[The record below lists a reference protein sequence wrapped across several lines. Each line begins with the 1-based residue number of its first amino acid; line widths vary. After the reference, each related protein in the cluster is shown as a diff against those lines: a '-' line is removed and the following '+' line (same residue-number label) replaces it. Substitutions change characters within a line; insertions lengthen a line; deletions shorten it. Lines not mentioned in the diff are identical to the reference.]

1 MGSRRQWRRRRRA
14 LGIVLAA
21 LAVAA
26 CGSASNRPINGGVA
40 YLIGYSTDPYGSSDP
55 RGFGVATGIT
65 ESPLRRTEA
74 TSPRAP
80 SEIAWLGGRRL
91 VVRSGAGLSG
101 RPPAALFEVGDG
113 RLERLDGPELRPE
126 ERTFAWSPD
135 RKLLATQPWVPGGCE
150 PGTLP
155 QNCGITPGRDVYVQR
170 SDGSHRRRV
179 ASGLLRGWTP
189 DGRLLLFRGGNTD
202 VATGSFVSFDLST
215 GRGATILSSEEVAA
229 FAHRRAELG
238 ALAYSADGQYVATRA
253 LFSVGD
259 VGVWGVVVARTDGRI
274 VRLIQSRD
282 LISMFAWSP
291 RGHKLAFTTS
301 GFPTPHELYVLS
313 SPRATSRRILSQV
326 EHFDWVTWSPDGR
339 WLLIDNEH
347 RHAWHLLRL
356 TKVRQARL
364 LGGAAVP
371 VRRLPRLGGMPLW
384 CCPQQTYGGS

>member
-1 MGSRRQWRRRRRA
+1 MPKVPRSSGLVVKEGSIGLGYADSSTNSSSSPDDAPALVSVAAALRDRPLRDRALRAVGPGREGASAGASRRRTCPAHSFVLGGMGSRRQWRRRRRA

-179 ASGLLRGWTP
+179 ASGLLRAGLPTGAFCSSGAGTRMSRRAHSFP
-189 DGRLLLFRGGNTD
+189 SISARGAGPPFSRAKRSPPSRTD
-202 VATGSFVSFDLST
+202 VLNSALS
-215 GRGATILSSEEVAA
+215 
-229 FAHRRAELG
+229 
-238 ALAYSADGQYVATRA
+238 
-253 LFSVGD
+253 
-259 VGVWGVVVARTDGRI
+259 
-274 VRLIQSRD
+274 
-282 LISMFAWSP
+282 
-291 RGHKLAFTTS
+291 
-301 GFPTPHELYVLS
+301 PTPPTDSTWRRGPS
-313 SPRATSRRILSQV
+313 SQSATS
-326 EHFDWVTWSPDGR
+326 EF
-339 WLLIDNEH
+339 
-347 RHAWHLLRL
+347 
-356 TKVRQARL
+356 
-364 LGGAAVP
+364 GA
-371 VRRLPRLGGMPLW
+371 
-384 CCPQQTYGGS
+384 S